1 MKGRRNSLDALD
13 LKHKSR
19 KTKKKLPVPMD
30 PSSPTEDSPVV
41 HSPLITVKR
50 LDSLNDKSGKNVI
63 VESDDESKTSS
74 LNTDNS
80 ASSS

>member
-13 LKHKSR
+13 LRHKSR
-19 KTKKKLPVPMD
+19 KTKKKLPVPKD